1 MAPRRAPDCFYS
13 PTSRFES
20 CSRLELM
27 ERSNVSVAEDEVE
40 DGDDLFEE
48 RYNAGVENGDIVD

>member
-1 MAPRRAPDCFYS
+1 MLVNCFCKIDPHYRY
-13 PTSRFES
+13 TKK
-20 CSRLELM
+20 ELK
-27 ERSNVSVAEDEVE
+27 VSVAKDEME